1 MLSTR
6 RALRMQLI
14 TIVVVIVLLVVLS
27 RTFRLVEIIGHA
39 QEAVMQWGPWGAVIY
54 PFLFALCNVLLLP
67 GGVVCI
73 GSGFFFGLWWGFF
86 IVFVGNAVGAAISF
100 ALSRWVGRDWFRRKL
115 LRDPLLRE
123 IEPAVER
130 EGWKIIVLTQLHPL
144 F

>member
-39 QEAVMQWGPWGAVIY
+39 QEAVMQWGPWGAVCY
-54 PFLFALCNVLLLP
+54 PFLFALCNILLLP
-67 GGVVCI
+67 GGILCV

-86 IVFVGNAVGAAISF
+86 LVLVGNAIGAAVAF
-100 ALSRWVGRDWFRRKL
+100 TLSRSVSEMWFRRRL
-115 LRDPLLRE
+115 SRN
-123 IEPAVER
+123 
-130 EGWKIIVLTQLHPL
+130 
-144 F
+144 